1 MKKKLPSL
9 KKKNKLNT
17 KKLMI
22 SIILVV
28 IIFTVIYFN
37 FINGDLSNL
46 MGNSVINGY
55 ICPDGYKL
63 NGSMCISELQATRLG
78 DVNDDGS
85 ITLEDINLIT
95 SHINNTMLLTSQNF
109 AAADVNKD
117 GKLTNEDSNKI
128 KFYIEKKDK
137 SLNSYVCP
145 DDYKLKNKKCTL
157 EKKASKIKK
166 NESYEVGDAVL
177 YNNEYWYV
185 LSNNDD
191 YITVLKDKPLTAS
204 ELGKYA
210 INNGEDYGNIMY
222 YNNNT
227 CTNNRDCNDYNKSD
241 IKVVLDSYI
250 VSINDDLKEV
260 NGYKIRLITIKELIS
275 LGFKDNTNTLYYE
288 MNETTPFWIG
298 TNGGEYWT
306 MPFNNTANN
315 TFLVSDYNN
324 NSYVYESNTS
334 NTLAL
339 VRPVINLKK
348 SAIK

>member
-17 KKLMI
+17 KKLMLSMI
-22 SIILVV
+22 FIV
-28 IIFTVIYFN
+28 IIFTLLYFN
-37 FINGDLSNL
+37 FFDGNLSDL

-63 NGSMCISELQATRLG
+63 NGNMCISELQATKLG

-85 ITLEDINLIT
+85 ITFEDINLIT
-95 SHINNTMLLTSQNF
+95 SHTNNTMLLTSQNF

-117 GKLTNEDSNKI
+117 GKITNKDSDKI
-128 KFYIEKKDK
+128 KKYITIKDK

-145 DDYKLKNKKCTL
+145 DGYKLKNKKCTL
-157 EKKASKIKK
+157 EKRAEKIKK
-166 NESYEVGDAVL
+166 TDPYEVGDAVL

-222 YNNNT
+222 YNNN
-227 CTNNRDCNDYNKSD
+227 CTNNNDCNNYNKSD
-241 IKVVLDSYI
+241 IKIVLDSYI

-260 NGYKIRLITIKELIS
+260 NGYKIRLITLDELVN

-288 MNETTPFWIG
+288 MNDTTPFWIG
-298 TNGGEYWT
+298 SNGGEYWV
-306 MPFNNTANN
+306 MPSNNINNN
-315 TFLVSDYNN
+315 TFVVSDYNN
-324 NSYVYESNTS
+324 NSYVYESSTD